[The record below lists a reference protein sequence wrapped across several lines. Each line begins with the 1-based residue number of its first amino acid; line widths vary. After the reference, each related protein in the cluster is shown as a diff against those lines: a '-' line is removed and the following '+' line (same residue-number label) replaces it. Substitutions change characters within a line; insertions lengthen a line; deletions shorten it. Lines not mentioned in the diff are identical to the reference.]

1 MYRAYQQSGMGKKL
15 ATELTEKFK
24 KGTGRFSLSKI
35 NVRQDDFCVSC
46 WAHEAAPQAESAM
59 TPFELSLEKDLKIE
73 WQRFASDGLFK
84 WLGMTYEKGRYG
96 R

>member
-1 MYRAYQQSGMGKKL
+1 
-15 ATELTEKFK
+15 
-24 KGTGRFSLSKI
+24 
-35 NVRQDDFCVSC
+35 
-46 WAHEAAPQAESAM
+46 M